1 MYLFVCRIIIL
12 IVFVIVVLLANII
25 IVAMFAVI
33 VGVVVVV
40 VVNPQRIQ
48 LKSQSVSFA
57 YTFSHNN
64 SSNSK

>member
-1 MYLFVCRIIIL
+1 MYLFVCRIITL

-33 VGVVVVV
+33 VGAVVV
-40 VVNPQRIQ
+40 VVNPKRIQ